1 MTKLQASK
9 REGKVSAA
17 ELRVDGKVPAILYG
31 PKQEPITV
39 AIPYNDMEKAFKE
52 AGESTLVE
60 LHDGETS
67 HDVLIHEVQ
76 FDPVTDQIIHV
87 DFYVVERGKKLEVSV
102 PLVFEGLSP
111 AEKNLGGVL
120 VKVMYEIEVESLP
133 RNLPHNIVVDVTT
146 LVDFDSK
153 ILVSDLPLSEGVE
166 LVTDGDEVVA
176 AISQPQEEEPEEP
189 SEEFDPEA
197 VEVEEKGKQD
207 DESESDKS
215 DKEDKSEKSDK

>member
-9 REGKVSAA
+9 RDGKTTAA
-17 ELRVDGKVPAILYG
+17 EVRAEGNVPAILYG
-31 PKQEPITV
+31 PKQEPISV
-39 AIPYNDMEKAFKE
+39 AIPYNAMEKAFKE

-60 LHDGETS
+60 LHDGTDS

-76 FDPVTDQIIHV
+76 FDPVSDNIIHV

-111 AEKNLGGVL
+111 AEKNLGAVL

-146 LVDFDSK
+146 LTDFDSK
-153 ILVSDLPLSEGVE
+153 ILVKDLPLSEGVE
-166 LVTDGDEVVA
+166 LVTDGEEVVA
-176 AISQPQEEEPEEP
+176 AVSQPQEEEPEEL
-189 SEEFDPEA
+189 SEAFDPEA
-197 VEVEEKGKQD
+197 VKVEEKGKQT
-207 DESESDKS
+207 EEG
-215 DKEDKSEKSDK
+215 EGAEKSDK

>member
-9 REGKVSAA
+9 REGKTTAA
-17 ELRVDGKVPAILYG
+17 ELRAEGKVPAILYG
-31 PKQEPITV
+31 PKQEPVSV

-60 LHDGETS
+60 LHDGTDS

-76 FDPVTDQIIHV
+76 FDPVSDNIIHV
-87 DFYVVERGKKLEVSV
+87 DFYVVERGKKIEVSV

-111 AEKNLGGVL
+111 AEKNLGAVL

-146 LVDFDSK
+146 LTDFDSK
-153 ILVSDLPLSEGVE
+153 ILVKDLPLSEGVE
-166 LVTDGDEVVA
+166 LVTDGEEVVA
-176 AISQPQEEEPEEP
+176 AVSQPQEEEPEEL
-189 SEEFDPEA
+189 SEAFDPEA
-197 VEVEEKGKQD
+197 VKVEEKGKQT
-207 DESESDKS
+207 EEG
-215 DKEDKSEKSDK
+215 EGAEKSDK